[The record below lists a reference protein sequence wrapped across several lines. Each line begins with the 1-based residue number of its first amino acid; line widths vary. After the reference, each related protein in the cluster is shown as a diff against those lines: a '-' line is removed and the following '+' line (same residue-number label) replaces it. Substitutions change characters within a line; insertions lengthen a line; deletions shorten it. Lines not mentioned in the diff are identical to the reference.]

1 MIYIEINFLF
11 FITNLLTHFN
21 MFKLFFNKIL
31 LFRLT
36 FLKTIN
42 KNFYSQFGEDKIL
55 NELIPKNF
63 TNGYYVDVGCF
74 HPKKHSN
81 TYMLFKK
88 GWKGINI
95 DMEKDKIATFN
106 LARPNDYNFLGA
118 ISDKIEKVKIFRNQK
133 FGVSSTINRNVIKNE
148 DIIDDDYIQT
158 TTLNIVLETSPFKG
172 KKIDLLNIDAEG
184 NDLKVVKSL
193 NFNIYNPSIIIIE
206 THLKKID
213 EIIKSEIYL
222 FLISHKYILKSWNI
236 YSLIFIKE
244 SYYEDN

>member
-1 MIYIEINFLF
+1 
-11 FITNLLTHFN
+11 
-21 MFKLFFNKIL
+21 MFKLFFKKIL

-36 FLKTIN
+36 FFKKIN

-63 TNGYYVDVGCF
+63 TNGFYVDVGCF

-118 ISDKIEKVKIFRNQK
+118 ISNKIEKVKIYRNQK
-133 FGVSSTINRNVIKNE
+133 FGVSSTINKNVIKNE

-172 KKIDLLNIDAEG
+172 KKIDLLNIDTEG
-184 NDLKVVKSL
+184 NDFKVIKSL
-193 NFNIYNPSIIIIE
+193 NIDVYNPSIIIIE

-213 EIIKSEIYL
+213 EIIKSDIYL
-222 FLISHKYILKSWNI
+222 FLIRHKYILKSWNV

-244 SYYEDN
+244 SYYENN

>member
-1 MIYIEINFLF
+1 MIYLEINFLF
-11 FITNLLTHFN
+11 FIINLLTHFN

-133 FGVSSTINRNVIKNE
+133 FGVSSTINKNVIKNE